1 MLGYLLFLEIS
12 DLVEKLTGLAQA
24 EVDFLLQKNR
34 TYIKESKLF
43 ADGGEYSEAEVQ
55 WYETMMKEIDDQLT
69 R

>member
-1 MLGYLLFLEIS
+1 MISVEIS
-12 DLVEKLTGLAQA
+12 DLVEKLNALAQA

-34 TYIKESKLF
+34 SYIKESKLF
-43 ADGGEYSEAEVQ
+43 EDGGEYSEEEVQ